1 MQAKSGE
8 YGADCLVDSGATLSL
23 LSSKVWS
30 TIKGTV
36 SLEKFDKE
44 IVSASGNVLDTKGK
58 ANVCFVINGVKCV
71 MDVVIAEM
79 DIDVILGLDFMS
91 THNVIVDVVGM
102 TMHIKGTVCPLV
114 KIDKIGCYQVIV
126 KERDNEIDEVEELES
141 AHQPVMDTDRDYESD
156 RKRVR
161 RKPVWAKDY
170 VFSCRMVNTNV
181 TPRKHNMA
189 DKTKTRCTWCK
200 GLFEE
205 GDQYEQHMIKCYR
218 NRCTCHACGNTFKL
232 KSYLEK
238 HKRTEH
244 QAWASINRTLKR
256 SVGHFKV
263 GLKTNSHVA
272 KVNVDEEK
280 HNLDDQSK
288 VKDSK
293 EKQVSDGQ
301 VQKKEETVST
311 AKKVE
316 SVDLVFEENSDW
328 DKSPDVS
335 LMMTT

>member
-1 MQAKSGE
+1 
-8 YGADCLVDSGATLSL
+8 
-23 LSSKVWS
+23 
-30 TIKGTV
+30 
-36 SLEKFDKE
+36 
-44 IVSASGNVLDTKGK
+44 
-58 ANVCFVINGVKCV
+58 
-71 MDVVIAEM
+71 
-79 DIDVILGLDFMS
+79 
-91 THNVIVDVVGM
+91 
-102 TMHIKGTVCPLV
+102 
-114 KIDKIGCYQVIV
+114 
-126 KERDNEIDEVEELES
+126 
-141 AHQPVMDTDRDYESD
+141 
-156 RKRVR
+156 
-161 RKPVWAKDY
+161 
-170 VFSCRMVNTNV
+170 
-181 TPRKHNMA
+181 MA

-218 NRCTCHACGNTFKL
+218 NRWTCHACGNTFKL

-238 HKRTEH
+238 HKRTQH

-272 KVNVDEEK
+272 NIYVEEEK

-293 EKQVSDGQ
+293 EKKVSDGQ

-316 SVDLVFEENSDW
+316 SVDLVSE
-328 DKSPDVS
+328 
-335 LMMTT
+335 